1 MQKLLSACGCL
12 DEAIDWLK
20 VSIEEFGLFLEDCDG
35 TDFTG
40 EVEPTLDCLK
50 KVREGEIAAPKKP
63 IKETKPNSSAHSPQN
78 MQEIS
83 LKEASKKEPI
93 PFHQKKEPSNHG
105 DSPQKEGPK
114 NPHE

>member
-50 KVREGEIAAPKKP
+50 KVRKTLQTLVDKKHP
-63 IKETKPNSSAHSPQN
+63 NIQRAIKEWETSEEQG
-78 MQEIS
+78 EY
-83 LKEASKKEPI
+83 
-93 PFHQKKEPSNHG
+93 
-105 DSPQKEGPK
+105 
-114 NPHE
+114 